1 MRRHTFKFPEKYLLH
16 GALFYDTKKEEG
28 YVSNLLRLP
37 KNVVGL
43 DILQDWIV
51 DLQDTYDKL
60 HKEVFPKENQNAD
73 TK

>member
-1 MRRHTFKFPEKYLLH
+1 MRRHTFSFPEKYLIH
-16 GALFYDTKKEEG
+16 GALFYDTRKEEG
-28 YVSNLLRLP
+28 QVRGLSGLP
-37 KNVVGL
+37 RNVVGL